1 MPEAFPGFDPPD
13 RNWSKLPHSFIE
25 KLPATDNLAEVK
37 VVLTV
42 LRHTWG
48 FQEYER
54 GKRITLDEFMH
65 GRKQTDGSRIDSG
78 TGLCLNSVKAGV
90 RKAVERGFLVQ
101 EPDGRHDSRRASH
114 VYSLR
119 VAPV

>member
-1 MPEAFPGFDPPD
+1 MPELFPGFDPPD
-13 RNWSKLPHSFIE
+13 RDWSKLAHSLIN
-25 KLPATDNLAEVK
+25 TLAEVK

-42 LRHTWG
+42 LRLAG
-48 FQEYER
+48 RFRKLRR
-54 GKRITLDEFMH
+54 GKRFALDESIH
-65 GRKQTDGSRIDSG
+65 GRRRADGSRIDRG

-90 RKAVERGFLVQ
+90 RRAVERGFLVQ